1 MQDRSYK
8 VWGWARGLIYVPVG
22 IVSSFAAGWFIRYPT
37 PSYTTL
43 EKVPSV
49 LMPLAWCFAGWMLY
63 RYREAWAG
71 KLVFSTAEGVS
82 VWGEPA
88 TRDWMT
94 QGRQVHAEALMGEV
108 IRFWA
113 NYFIRAGH
121 SDASA
126 VLADWF
132 NGTNIEVVITAEGV
146 SSPRHGIRK
155 KAGLA
160 SPKRIWLQLSPVDMA
175 TGAAFFATLGHEAGH
190 ECLFAFDVPDADQE
204 RFMKQAG
211 FPYA

>member
-8 VWGWARGLIYVPVG
+8 PWGWARSLIYIG
-22 IVSSFAAGWFIRYPT
+22 GLLFTMGGTAWFIGYPT
-37 PSYTTL
+37 PEYSTW
-43 EKVPSV
+43 EKVPAVS
-49 LMPLAWCFAGWMLY
+49 LPIAWAVATLVLY
-63 RYREAWAG
+63 RLRYAWAD
-71 KLVFSTAEGVS
+71 KLIFTTAEGVS

-94 QGRQVHAEALMGEV
+94 TGRRVQIDAVTAEV
-108 IRFWA
+108 IRWWA
-113 NYFIRAGH
+113 MYFVKAGH

-126 VLADWF
+126 ELADWF
-132 NGTNIEVVITAEGV
+132 NGVNIEVVITAEGV

-175 TGAAFFATLGHEAGH
+175 TGAAFVATLGHEAGH
-190 ECLFAFDVPDADQE
+190 ECLFAFQVPDADHE